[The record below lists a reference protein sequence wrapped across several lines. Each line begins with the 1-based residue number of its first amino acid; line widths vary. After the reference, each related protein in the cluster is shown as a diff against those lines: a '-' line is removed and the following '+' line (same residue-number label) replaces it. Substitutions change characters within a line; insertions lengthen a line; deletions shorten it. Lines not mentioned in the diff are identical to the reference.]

1 MNTNSPAFTEVKAA
15 LIARFTGKVKVLKNA
30 VIFLDENKERFAG
43 INRHGVFMSVNK
55 LNGKYWYHHI
65 SSLMEKD
72 FQLDKI
78 RFSETSDLGKA
89 IFNHFKNEN

>member
-1 MNTNSPAFTEVKAA
+1 MNESPAFLEVKNA

-43 INRHGVFMSVNK
+43 INRHGVFMSVNN
-55 LNGKYWYHHI
+55 LNGKYWYHYI
-65 SSLMEKD
+65 SSITEKD

-78 RFSETSDLGKA
+78 RLSETFDLGKE
-89 IFNHFKNEN
+89 IFNHFQ